1 MPGAPTIYTDV
12 TITAARIHTTEW
24 NDGSV
29 CTYEPW
35 SDGHAVGFKIT
46 CNGKV
51 SYIYLNPSSGGDS
64 PDVFVY
70 TGTEGDPSQD
80 SPDCFLTPEGVKGF
94 EEPDNDSPEPLISEA
109 AYANFIKTTQ
119 E

>member
-1 MPGAPTIYTDV
+1 MPKEHTSYTDV

-35 SDGHAVGFKIT
+35 SDGHAVGFKCT
-46 CNGKV
+46 CNGTV
-51 SYIYLNPSSGGDS
+51 TYIYLNPSGGGDS

-70 TGTEGDPSQD
+70 MGDEGDPGQD
-80 SPDCFLTPEGVKGF
+80 GTVCFLAPEGAFGF
-94 EEPDNDSPEPLISEA
+94 DDDGQPNHPDNTAHTNKD
-109 AYANFIKTTQ
+109 
-119 E
+119 